1 VNALELV
8 GITKTF
14 GALRAVDAASLRL
27 ERGRVHAIV
36 GENGAGKSTLLKIAA
51 GVLQADSGEIRIEGE
66 PLRPTTAREAA
77 RRGLGMVHQH
87 FMLVP
92 TLTGR
97 ENLALGVE
105 PTRFGLLDLGAA
117 SARAE
122 ALAQELDL
130 PLRLDV
136 PIELLSIGERQRLEI
151 VRVLARAGRRGVLVL
166 DEPTAVL
173 GPADSKALL
182 ALIRKL
188 ADDGAAVAL
197 VTHRLDEVVACADE
211 VTVMRRGK
219 IVATH
224 GAGAIE
230 LRDARA
236 LARDALGEDV
246 AEVARPPRPARP
258 ASHADAPSGAAEGAT
273 SLSAQA
279 ALELAEVAAH
289 SPDGGRLEGVSL
301 RVEAGEIVGVAGVEG
316 NGQHELELAIAGL
329 LRLDAGRVAIAGL
342 DVTAMDVAG
351 RRRRGLAWIPGDRHV
366 HGVAATLAVTDVLRL
381 GALDEARRPG
391 SPWIDESVLAAA
403 FRDAVARLDLRPDD
417 PAALVEELS
426 GGNQQKVV
434 VARELRGAPALLLA
448 VHPTRGVDARAAMR
462 IHARLVAAARAGA
475 GLLLVSSDLAEIRT
489 LAHRIVVLRKGRLV
503 AELTPDRDGEVD
515 LDAIG
520 AAMLGGES

>member
-8 GITKTF
+8 GITKSF

-51 GVLQADSGEIRIEGE
+51 GVLDADAGQILIDGE
-66 PLRPTTAREAA
+66 PLRPATAREAA

-105 PTRFGLLDLGAA
+105 PTRFGMLDLRAA

-173 GPADSKALL
+173 GPSDSKALL
-182 ALIRKL
+182 VLIRKL

-224 GAGAIE
+224 AAGSNE

-246 AEVARPPRPARP
+246 AEVVRPPRPASLR
-258 ASHADAPSGAAEGAT
+258 SGEGAT
-273 SLSAQA
+273 APRA
-279 ALELAEVAAH
+279 ALELVDVAAH
-289 SPDGGRLEGVSL
+289 SSEGGRLDGVSL
-301 RVEAGEIVGVAGVEG
+301 QVERGEIVGVAGVEG
-316 NGQHELELAIAGL
+316 NGQHELELAITGL
-329 LRLDAGRVAIAGL
+329 LRLDAGRVAIGGR
-342 DVTAMDVAG
+342 DVTALDVAG
-351 RRRRGLAWIPGDRHV
+351 RRRGGLAWIPGDRHV

-381 GALDEARRPG
+381 GALGEARRPG
-391 SPWIDESVLAAA
+391 SPWIDEAVLQAA
-403 FRDAVARLDLRPDD
+403 FRDAVERLDLRPDD
-417 PAALVEELS
+417 PGALVEELS

-462 IHARLVAAARAGA
+462 IHGRLVAAAEAGA
-475 GLLLVSSDLAEIRT
+475 GVLLISSDLAEIRA
-489 LAHRIVVLRKGRLV
+489 LSHRIVVLRKGRFV
-503 AELTPDRDGEVD
+503 AELAPGREGEVE
-515 LDAIG
+515 LDVIG
-520 AAMLGGES
+520 AAMLGGEA